1 MKTLFVCISLLCSST
16 MLFAQQNLIS
26 LTERKNEIGLAA
38 RNTFQSGTH
47 YAGLELTGKRWK
59 SKWQAFRFSLGFN
72 QETTKSPGSAF
83 FIKNDSIFEHR
94 YQTTKE
100 YGFLGLGFEAER
112 QFIGK
117 LYLYGAIDTRF
128 MLGKG
133 HIDAFT
139 VVHPNPGAEYVPVEN
154 NNNFIRGMRLFKW
167 DLLPSIG
174 AKIKLNRICFG
185 LEACTHVLS
194 YEHQRATTS
203 NLTNSSLFDFDLLG
217 NFSNRIVVTY
227 RF

>member
-1 MKTLFVCISLLCSST
+1 MRILLIFLGLLSISSS
-16 MLFAQQNLIS
+16 LFAQQPIIS
-26 LTERKNEIGLAA
+26 LTERKNEIGFAA

-47 YAGLELTGKRWK
+47 YAGVEIAAKRWH
-59 SKWQAFRFSLGFN
+59 SNWQALRFAIGFN
-72 QETTKSPGSAF
+72 QESTKSPGSAF
-83 FIKNDSIFEHR
+83 FIKNDSIFEHK

-100 YGFLGLGFEAER
+100 YGFLSLGVEAER

-133 HIDAFT
+133 HIDALT
-139 VVHPNPGAEYVPVEN
+139 VVHTNPGSEYVNLEYN
-154 NNNFIRGMRLFKW
+154 DNFIRSMKLFKW

-185 LEACTHVLS
+185 LEACTHVMS
-194 YEHQRATTS
+194 YEHQRAATS
-203 NLTNSSLFDFDLLG
+203 NLTNSSLFDFDFLG

>member
-1 MKTLFVCISLLCSST
+1 MKTLFVCISLLCSSS

-26 LTERKNEIGLAA
+26 LTERKNEIGFAM
-38 RNTFQSGTH
+38 RKTFQSGNQ

-59 SKWQAFRFSLGFN
+59 SKWQAFRFALGFN
-72 QETTKSPGSAF
+72 QEMTKSPGSAF

-100 YGFLGLGFEAER
+100 YGFLSLGVEAQR

-128 MLGKG
+128 MLGRG

-139 VVHPNPGAEYVPVEN
+139 VVHTNPGAEYTN
-154 NNNFIRGMRLFKW
+154 FDYSDNFIRSMNLFKW
-167 DLLPSIG
+167 DLLPSLG

-194 YEHQRATTS
+194 YERIHAMTS
-203 NLTNSSLFDFDLLG
+203 NVYNSSVLDFDFLG